1 MDFFGIGVLELF
13 FIVLIALIVLGPK
26 DMVKAGR
33 TMGAFLRKLMLSPGF
48 MEAQRWVR
56 NLPAQLMREAGIDE
70 IQNELRQEA
79 ARIKQETTVSIDMP
93 NPKLEP
99 ANTIAKPA
107 STQGAASA
115 STSGSLSPTYPPP
128 LTPYAQG
135 GAPRNSSQPPTRQPP
150 ARPGAVQPGQ
160 NGEGEEGLEDIPLE
174 WVASPGAQAGRVKI
188 DDEGDIPIEWI
199 SPPGTSKKPPIIL
212 GHDQPAQ
219 PNENGPE
226 QE

>member
-13 FIVLIALIVLGPK
+13 FVVLIALIVLGPK

-70 IQNELRQEA
+70 IQKDLQKEA
-79 ARIKQETTVSIDMP
+79 ARIKQETTVSIDIP
-93 NPKLEP
+93 KPKLEPEP

-107 STQGAASA
+107 LTRPVSSA
-115 STSGSLSPTYPPP
+115 SSSSAPGNLSPTYPPP
-128 LTPYAQG
+128 LTPFAQG
-135 GAPRNSSQPPTRQPP
+135 GTP
-150 ARPGAVQPGQ
+150 AKTGAALRAGQ
-160 NGEGEEGLEDIPLE
+160 NGEGLEDIPLE
-174 WVASPGAQAGRVKI
+174 WMAAPGPQAGRIKI
-188 DDEGDIPIEWI
+188 DDEEDVPLEWI
-199 SPPGTSKKPPIIL
+199 SPPGTLNRPPIIL
-212 GHDQPAQ
+212 GQDPIAQ
-219 PNENGPE
+219 PNEKDSG